1 VSCHVVS
8 SVYDNEVA
16 KANFEKNL
24 LSIDEERFGEVLC
37 DREVSAFEEIP
48 FGDIV
53 KPRQIS
59 YRTSAND
66 VVDLSCI
73 VVSLALFDG
82 DYADAHEFS

>member
-1 VSCHVVS
+1 MIHVVS
-8 SVYDNEVA
+8 SVYDSEVA

-24 LSIDEERFGEVLC
+24 LSIDEERFGEVLR

-53 KPRQIS
+53 KPCQIN
-59 YRTSAND
+59 YQTSAND
-66 VVDLSCI
+66 VVDLFSI

-82 DYADAHEFS
+82 DCADAHELS

>member
-1 VSCHVVS
+1 VSYHVVS
-8 SVYDNEVA
+8 SIYDSEVA

-24 LSIDEERFGEVLC
+24 LSIDEERSSEVLR

-53 KPRQIS
+53 KPCQIN
-59 YRTSAND
+59 YRTSANY
-66 VVDLSCI
+66 VVDLSSI

-82 DYADAHEFS
+82 DCADAHELS